1 MRPSKRRIL
10 ELERA
15 LQREQT
21 LVAILERRIVDIR
34 KRLPK
39 IQALDAGGKIDAGCK
54 IDAGG
59 KIDAGI
65 FPVGVQ
71 KPVQGVVAKDADGQ
85 LAVKLLPRNRWRPVS
100 KYDDWGRNA
109 TY

>member
-15 LQREQT
+15 LQHEQA

-39 IQALDAGGKIDAGCK
+39 AAPLDAGGKPTLTPEPPRK
-54 IDAGG
+54 
-59 KIDAGI
+59 
-65 FPVGVQ
+65 
-71 KPVQGVVAKDADGQ
+71 GVVARNADGD
-85 LAVKLLPRNRWRPVS
+85 LCIKWVPRHKSKWRPYS
-100 KYDDWGRNA
+100 KWEYDPPI
-109 TY
+109 